1 VRQILLPLDTTMTTM
16 NEGESSSEYYTL
28 AQQVALTIG
37 TSLTACLSIAGST
50 AIVYVIY
57 VDHRRKKAS
66 HNVKNRLLLGLCL
79 SDILNS
85 LVYVF
90 WALAI
95 PEGTPSGKL
104 VVCMCGCG
112 RCYVAFHIESKLLR
126 RTNYSVVFRFYPTV
140 TKYTELY
147 SPSCNRL

>member
-1 VRQILLPLDTTMTTM
+1 MTMDD
-16 NEGESSSEYYTL
+16 GGSSSDYYTL
-28 AQQVALTIG
+28 AQQVSLTIV
-37 TSLTACLSIAGST
+37 TSLAASLSIAGST

-90 WALAI
+90 WSLAI

-104 VVCMCGCG
+104 AVLVLFICV
-112 RCYVAFHIESKLLR
+112 YVGDVISRSYPEQKPSTEKKLFCRIML
-126 RTNYSVVFRFYPTV
+126 
-140 TKYTELY
+140 L
-147 SPSCNRL
+147 

>member
-1 VRQILLPLDTTMTTM
+1 MDD
-16 NEGESSSEYYTL
+16 GESSSDYYSL
-28 AQQVALTIG
+28 GQQVSLTIG
-37 TSLTACLSIAGST
+37 TSLAAALSIAGST
-50 AIVYVIY
+50 AIVYVIC

-104 VVCMCGCG
+104 RSSLRFLYLCLWPMLQS
-112 RCYVAFHIESKLLR
+112 HNSKNKLFRRILLLQ
-126 RTNYSVVFRFYPTV
+126 NSNKIY
-140 TKYTELY
+140 
-147 SPSCNRL
+147 

>member
-1 VRQILLPLDTTMTTM
+1 MDDG
-16 NEGESSSEYYTL
+16 NSSSDYYTL
-28 AQQVALTIG
+28 AQQVSLTIG
-37 TSLTACLSIAGST
+37 TSLAAALSIAGST

-90 WALAI
+90 WSLAI
-95 PEGTPSGKL
+95 PKGTPSGKL
-104 VVCMCGCG
+104 AVFVLFVCA
-112 RCYVAFHIESKLLR
+112 YVGNVDVMLRSYPEQILR
-126 RTNYSVVFRFYPTV
+126 RRNHSAMFCSTTATETKKTNYLLPPATPLVV
-140 TKYTELY
+140 E
-147 SPSCNRL
+147 

>member
-1 VRQILLPLDTTMTTM
+1 MTTM
-16 NEGESSSEYYTL
+16 DEGESSSEYYTL
-28 AQQVALTIG
+28 AQQVSLTVA
-37 TSLTACLSIAGST
+37 TSLAAALSIAGST

-66 HNVKNRLLLGLCL
+66 PNAKNRLLLGLCL

-90 WALAI
+90 WSLAI

-104 VVCMCGCG
+104 AVCCCI
-112 RCYVAFHIESKLLR
+112 VWDI
-126 RTNYSVVFRFYPTV
+126 
-140 TKYTELY
+140 
-147 SPSCNRL
+147 

>member
-1 VRQILLPLDTTMTTM
+1 MTTTDDV
-16 NEGESSSEYYTL
+16 GSSSDYYTL
-28 AQQVALTIG
+28 AQQVSLTIV
-37 TSLTACLSIAGST
+37 TSLAASLSIAGST

-95 PEGTPSGKL
+95 PEGTPSGELSVL
-104 VVCMCGCG
+104 VLFVRVCG
-112 RCYVAFHIESKLLR
+112 RC
-126 RTNYSVVFRFYPTV
+126 
-140 TKYTELY
+140 
-147 SPSCNRL
+147 

>member
-1 VRQILLPLDTTMTTM
+1 MED
-16 NEGESSSEYYTL
+16 GESSSDYYTL
-28 AQQVALTIG
+28 GQQVSLTIG
-37 TSLTACLSIAGST
+37 TALAAALSIAGST
-50 AIVYVIY
+50 AIVYVIC

-104 VVCMCGCG
+104 RSSLGAFCMYFKCVCGLSMLML
-112 RCYVAFHIESKLLR
+112 RINYKLFR
-126 RTNYSVVFRFYPTV
+126 RI
-140 TKYTELY
+140 L
-147 SPSCNRL
+147 L